1 MKVYQDRGLIE
12 VKRSDDRHKR
22 VEKLRITENGIKL
35 AKVAWERY
43 RKFASNLLAGV
54 SQADIEAH
62 CRVNDAISAAI
73 SAKRQNPWDGLAGF
87 NRSVNVF
94 VSRFL
99 NIRNQSLDRQVRLRY
114 SS

>member
-73 SAKRQNPWDGLAGF
+73 SAKRQNPWDGLAG
-87 NRSVNVF
+87 
-94 VSRFL
+94 
-99 NIRNQSLDRQVRLRY
+99 
-114 SS
+114 